1 MTNST
6 AGLPTASQIKPNGHI
21 AYVEAEGFTTFEDQH
36 ILQSAPVTVA
46 SPASQTHNP
55 VIRSAFKIFGMLC
68 LACSIA
74 EMGIGS
80 FAYQYIK
87 GAGAF
92 WSVIM
97 GVIAGSD
104 CQYLLSVRIAGAS
117 NHEIMTVV
125 TTEEYSTNTTLLTFT
140 TALRQV

>member
-1 MTNST
+1 MTHSA
-6 AGLPTASQIKPNGHI
+6 AGLPTASQVKPNDQI
-21 AYVEAEGFTTFEDQH
+21 SYVEAEGFTSFEEQN
-36 ILQSAPVTVA
+36 ILRAAPVNALST
-46 SPASQTHNP
+46 ASQTHNP

-92 WSVIM
+92 WSVII
-97 GVIAGSD
+97 GVIAGS
-104 CQYLLSVRIAGAS
+104 
-117 NHEIMTVV
+117 N
-125 TTEEYSTNTTLLTFT
+125 
-140 TALRQV
+140 